1 MPVGGFHTSCWGT
14 EFIISPEPPKTDEAG
29 ITISVLWDQ
38 ERFCNLLKAHVISLR
53 DLGFRTPRFPQTHAG
68 DSVPC
73 LWPRGYLGLGT
84 VLELFWMSQDLAT
97 SRYTL
102 AGKLYVFGKNEWM
115 NLCWVFSYYW
125 NMSLAAGN
133 SFTMGIWHLKGA
145 RAPLHLAEEGS
156 AAGRAMTAQVVQG
169 PVCWLP
175 AERFLSPSSP
185 DLSEHLHWYHS
196 LTQGLETH
204 RSHLS

>member
-1 MPVGGFHTSCWGT
+1 MPKPLHKLENSARDGIPDHLTCLLRNLYAGQESTVRTGHQDSLKPMLVTPCPLCSLEATWGWGLCLCFS
-14 EFIISPEPPKTDEAG
+14 ECPKT
-29 ITISVLWDQ
+29 WQ
-38 ERFCNLLKAHVISLR
+38 
-53 DLGFRTPRFPQTHAG
+53 
-68 DSVPC
+68 
-73 LWPRGYLGLGT
+73 
-84 VLELFWMSQDLAT
+84 
-97 SRYTL
+97 L
-102 AGKLYVFGKNEWM
+102 AGTLNVFGKNEWM

-145 RAPLHLAEEGS
+145 RGPLHSAKEGS
-156 AAGRAMTAQVVQG
+156 EAGRAMTAKVMQG

-175 AERFLSPSSP
+175 AVRFLFPFSP
-185 DLSEHLHWYHS
+185 DLSEHLDWYHL